1 MRLIDA
7 DRLLDK
13 RMQGKYYHLPNGDV
27 AIPII
32 DIEHA
37 PTVKAERTGKWIPC
51 SERMP
56 KKPCE
61 CIATIEVQMWENTYR
76 TVRKI
81 KFANGRFKVADKVLA
96 WMPWPEPY
104 QSKEITHD

>member
-37 PTVKAERTGKWIPC
+37 PTVEVERTGHWIEHEWAEEVEGLLVSNYEC
-51 SERMP
+51 SSCHSWKREDSDFCPDCGARM
-56 KKPCE
+56 KKCVE
-61 CIATIEVQMWENTYR
+61 
-76 TVRKI
+76 
-81 KFANGRFKVADKVLA
+81 
-96 WMPWPEPY
+96 
-104 QSKEITHD
+104 